1 MEKTVVDFRLQFGHY
16 TLPSIQTMVFPQ
28 VRDLLARCQL
38 HMFLGQVLTFALGF
52 REAPV

>member
-16 TLPSIQTMVFPQ
+16 TLPSIQTMVFQ
-28 VRDLLARCQL
+28 VRDHLARCQL
-38 HMFLGQVLTFALGF
+38 HMFLGLVLTFALGF